1 MTFHSS
7 VHDQRG
13 LEGFRLEIVLHLNVH
28 VIERVQ
34 WWAGVL
40 YHCHNLGHNLG
51 DRLPITNLC
60 LGTSGS
66 QSRTVPSQSGLW
78 KHMGIFF
85 CYTSGMIWHLVNEP
99 GLLNSLYWKAHNK
112 EISHLEG
119 HEHPCSDLWSTPLPA
134 FWVCD
139 LDEVCLDV
147 SKMVS
152 WDFLY
157 LAVNGY
163 HMTLLTGGLPSLFC
177 IESEKS
183 QWTGA

>member
-1 MTFHSS
+1 M
-7 VHDQRG
+7 
-13 LEGFRLEIVLHLNVH
+13 
-28 VIERVQ
+28 IERVQ

-51 DRLPITNLC
+51 NRLPIRNLC

-78 KHMGIFF
+78 KHMGIFL
-85 CYTSGMIWHLVNEP
+85 CYTSGMIWHLVGEP
-99 GLLNSLYWKAHNK
+99 GLLNSLQWKAHDK

-119 HEHPCSDLWSTPLPA
+119 HEHPVVICDLLTPLPA

-139 LDEVCLDV
+139 LDEVCLDF
-147 SKMVS
+147 SKMLS

-177 IESEKS
+177 IESERS
-183 QWTGA
+183 QRTGA